1 MNKVLDIK
9 YEKHKL
15 SNGLEVILYKDNSL
29 PIVSVNLW
37 YRVGSSNEVKGKTG
51 LAHLFEHMMFQ
62 GSKNV
67 PKEMHFKYIQ
77 EAGGTLNGSTSFDRT
92 NYYETLP
99 SNALELALWLES
111 DRMGFLLPTLDDE
124 KLENQRE
131 VVMNER
137 RQRYDNQPYGRAW
150 EILFS
155 SLFPENHPYHWPTIG
170 WMEDIESYTLD
181 DVKQFFKK
189 FYAPDNASIVI
200 AGDIEYKSALELT
213 KKYFE
218 VIKSATIDRS
228 VAVPDVDLTEVKLI
242 THEDNVQFPRLYMMW
257 KSDKLYAP
265 DDAKLDFL
273 SSTLSGTKN
282 SRLYKRLVFE
292 KQIALDV
299 FAFQYSSQKE
309 GEFVISATARPGVTL
324 DTLKEIILNEIGK
337 IVKDGVSTFEIER
350 AKNSLI
356 SDYIYSLQNLSSLAD
371 QLNNYN
377 MVLGEPNSFIWDLN
391 RYDSAGVDDVQYAAS
406 KYLTKPY
413 VELRIVPKNNE
424 EKNA

>member
-15 SNGLEVILYKDNSL
+15 SNGLDVILYKDNSL

-37 YRVGSSNEVKGKTG
+37 YKVGSSNEEKGKTG

-62 GSKNV
+62 GSQNV

-111 DRMGFLLPTLDDE
+111 DRMGFLLPTLDNE

-181 DVKQFFKK
+181 DVKSFFKK
-189 FYAPDNASIVI
+189 YYAPDNASIVI
-200 AGDIEYKSALELT
+200 AGDIEYNAALELT
-213 KKYFE
+213 KKYFGE
-218 VIKSATIDRS
+218 IKSEKTDRS
-228 VAVPDVDLTEVKLI
+228 VFVPDVELTSIKYI
-242 THEDNVQFPRLYMMW
+242 THEDNVQFPRLYLMW

-324 DTLKEIILNEIGK
+324 DTLKEIILDEIEK
-337 IVKDGVSTFEIER
+337 IVKDGVSGFEIER
-350 AKNSLI
+350 AKNALV

-377 MVLGEPNSFIWDLN
+377 MVLSEPNSFIWDLN
-391 RYDSAGVDDVQYAAS
+391 RYDSIGVEDVQYAAN
-406 KYLTKPY
+406 KYLSKSY